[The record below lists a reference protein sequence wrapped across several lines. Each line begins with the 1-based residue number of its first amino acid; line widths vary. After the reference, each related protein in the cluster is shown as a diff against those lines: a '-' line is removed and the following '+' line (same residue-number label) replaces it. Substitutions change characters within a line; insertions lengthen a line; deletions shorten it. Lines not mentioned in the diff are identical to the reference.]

1 MNRHDNPGIGNLI
14 ISLSRKM
21 DNMQQEISGLR
32 QEVKTLTF
40 LVRELSS
47 PEENA
52 DRTDPNSS
60 DQ

>member
-1 MNRHDNPGIGNLI
+1 MNRHDNPGLGNLI

-21 DNMQQEISGLR
+21 DSMQQEISGLR

-40 LVRELSS
+40 LIRELSNTA
-47 PEENA
+47 ENVHQ
-52 DRTDPNSS
+52 TDHNSS